1 MPSENQD
8 LRMLGRVVIE
18 ILEEAAFLF
27 CEPMDEMNRTELS
40 PEVLM
45 AKLGFKGP
53 SSGEMIFSA
62 PPETALEI
70 AANLLGLDPNDP
82 EVSGKGA
89 EAVGEILNIIGGA
102 LLKEWFGSS
111 ADFEMGI
118 PEVMRVTGAE
128 LEHDT
133 ARAELHLPL
142 MTDEGFRIDA
152 AVIK

>member
-1 MPSENQD
+1 MPSESQD
-8 LRMLGRVVIE
+8 LHTLGRVVIE

-40 PEVLM
+40 SEVLM
-45 AKLGFKGP
+45 AKLGFTGP
-53 SSGEMIFSA
+53 SSGDMIFSA
-62 PPETALEI
+62 PPETASEI
-70 AANLLGLDPNDP
+70 AANLLGVDPDDP

-118 PEVMRVTGAE
+118 PEVMKITGAE
-128 LEHDT
+128 LEKNT
-133 ARAELHLPL
+133 AQAALHLPL

-152 AVIK
+152 AVIR